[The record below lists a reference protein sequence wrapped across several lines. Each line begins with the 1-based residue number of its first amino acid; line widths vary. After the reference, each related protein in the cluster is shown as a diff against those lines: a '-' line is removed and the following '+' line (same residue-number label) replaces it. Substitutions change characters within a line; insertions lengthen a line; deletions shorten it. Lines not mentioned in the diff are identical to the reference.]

1 MVMGE
6 NKTPVQVT
14 PSHTNTRQQN
24 LDLVRT
30 QLVEAGMIREADQF
44 LTEYASMQAAS
55 RRRELTEHPITEAA
69 RKVGVD
75 VHWVR

>member
-1 MVMGE
+1 MGMGTE
-6 NKTPVQVT
+6 PTPVQVT

-24 LDLVRT
+24 LNLVRT
-30 QLVEAGMIREADQF
+30 QLIEAGLIAQADQF
-44 LTEYASMQAAS
+44 LAEYEAQTAAL
-55 RRRELTEHPITEAA
+55 RRRELDEHPITLAA